1 MITLWFIGIY
11 ATKTLCDYMFPA
23 VMKRVYL
30 KTSLYGLKCVSS
42 ICVLWDQVYNG
53 YRDFVM
59 DHDREE
65 IPLVLCITNG
75 KIVNKLHGPDVKLL
89 PVLFE
94 YYDLVFHKERR
105 LDTILDTIQDNKKD
119 NQKYKYQI
127 TRLRKEQSLA
137 NLPPISTVHF
147 VDITVHTNGQKYTLD
162 FGINNFYMEGNVL
175 CDKAFLQ
182 WYLNT
187 CFKVDLV
194 EPYTCTI
201 MDADINC
208 ITLDANSY
216 IVIQKDTYAVIRNA
230 VANAVV
236 ANAVVANA
244 VDSKV

>member
-1 MITLWFIGIY
+1 
-11 ATKTLCDYMFPA
+11 
-23 VMKRVYL
+23 
-30 KTSLYGLKCVSS
+30 
-42 ICVLWDQVYNG
+42 
-53 YRDFVM
+53 M

-75 KIVNKLHGPDVKLL
+75 KIVNKLHGPDVQLL

-94 YYDLVFHKERR
+94 YYDLVFHKER
-105 LDTILDTIQDNKKD
+105 LFDNKKD
-119 NQKYKYQI
+119 TQKYKYQI

-137 NLPPISTVHF
+137 NLPPTSTVHF

-175 CDKAFLQ
+175 CDKVFLH

-216 IVIQKDTYAVIRNA
+216 IVIQKETYAVIRNA
-230 VANAVV
+230 VDTNAVGTNAV
-236 ANAVVANA
+236 ANAVANAVGANAVANA
-244 VDSKV
+244 VGANAVDTNTVLTKV